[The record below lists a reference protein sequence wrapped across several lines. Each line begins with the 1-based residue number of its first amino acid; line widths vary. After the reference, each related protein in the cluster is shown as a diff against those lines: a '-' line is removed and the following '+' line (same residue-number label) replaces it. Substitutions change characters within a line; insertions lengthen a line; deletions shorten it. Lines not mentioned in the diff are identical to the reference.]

1 MRGAMESEERQAAG
15 GLGADTAACLPLPS
29 WVRSPVR
36 AFCGVPDKLT
46 LLPHKVP
53 SPLSSTAGGPKP
65 QTSEPQV

>member
-1 MRGAMESEERQAAG
+1 MGSAY
-15 GLGADTAACLPLPS
+15 TAACLPLPS

-53 SPLSSTAGGPKP
+53 SRLSSTAGGLSPRPLNLK
-65 QTSEPQV
+65 SEGAAVSPTKLG